1 MKKKLDENQQL
12 FFELISEGYG
22 KRDFNYLLEFWEK
35 IRKNLSKFYV
45 NQKIFSL
52 IKEIDK
58 NVKNI
63 EPKIE
68 LFKEDSLKIKVSK
81 EENKIYHRVHINKI
95 NNNINKNFLRSST
108 KVDAPFNKKKISNNK
123 IKVNNLENPIFQNS
137 EEIINKNIFEKTKNN
152 NKIISFIEIDLL
164 LNRIAQMKII
174 YDDPIMETNLLSG
187 FCLQHTAFMNTD
199 ILVCKIISC
208 FNYFYTLY
216 LNKDEEPKLNNQNID
231 TFVRLRYKYGNRP
244 LNKKE
249 ESNKNILN
257 RDSGRIPYNIIN
269 LLFLFVDLHDIY
281 CNSTITHE
289 IIKKIQNFYQ
299 SILGI
304 NQIKAKYEN
313 ELFMSLDILK
323 KNEKFY
329 NIKKN

>member
-1 MKKKLDENQQL
+1 MKKKFYENQQL
-12 FFELISEGYG
+12 LIELISEGFG

-35 IRKNLSKFYV
+35 IRKNLSKFSV

-63 EPKIE
+63 ESKIE
-68 LFKEDSLKIKVSK
+68 LFKGENLKIKVPK
-81 EENKIYHRVHINKI
+81 EENKIYNRVHINKI

-108 KVDAPFNKKKISNNK
+108 KVDAPFNKKNISNNK
-123 IKVNNLENPIFQNS
+123 IKINNLENPLFQNS
-137 EEIINKNIFEKTKNN
+137 EEKSNKNIFEKEKNN

-164 LNRIAQMKII
+164 LKRIAQMKNI
-174 YDDPIMETNLLSG
+174 YDDPLMETNLLSG

-199 ILVCKIISC
+199 VLVSKIISC
-208 FNYFYTLY
+208 FNYFYSVY
-216 LNKDEEPKLNNQNID
+216 IKKDKEPKLNNKNID
-231 TFVRLRYKYGNRP
+231 MFVRLRNKYGNRP
-244 LNKKE
+244 LNNKE

-257 RDSGRIPYNIIN
+257 RDSERIPYNIIN
-269 LLFLFVDLHDIY
+269 LLILFVDLHDKY

-289 IIKKIQNFYQ
+289 IIKKVQNFYQ

-304 NQIKAKYEN
+304 NQIKAKYGN
-313 ELFMSLDILK
+313 ELLISLDILK
-323 KNEKFY
+323 K
-329 NIKKN
+329 